1 MEVLAELWEKEGYK
15 HVGNWIDGTIAVVLI
30 MALYYYKKWVDH
42 KFK

>member
-15 HVGNWIDGTIAVVLI
+15 HVGNWIDGFIAVVLI
-30 MALYYYKKWVDH
+30 MGLYYYKKRVDH